1 MANSKAISR
10 EQRERLEKLAAMPE
24 DSIDTSDIPEV
35 LDWSGAVRGGLSRPR
50 KEAITIRL
58 DADVLAWFRGH
69 AEGGRGYQSEIN
81 RALRAH
87 VQRTEKQRR
96 RA

>member
-1 MANSKAISR
+1 MAISK
-10 EQRERLEKLAAMPE
+10 EQQARLERLAAVPE
-24 DSIDTSDIPEV
+24 EDVDTSDIPEV
-35 LDWSGAVRGGLSRPR
+35 LDWSGAIRGGLYRAR

-58 DADVLAWFRGH
+58 DADVLAWFRSH

-81 RALRAH
+81 RALRQH
-87 VQRTEKQRR
+87 VAANGRR